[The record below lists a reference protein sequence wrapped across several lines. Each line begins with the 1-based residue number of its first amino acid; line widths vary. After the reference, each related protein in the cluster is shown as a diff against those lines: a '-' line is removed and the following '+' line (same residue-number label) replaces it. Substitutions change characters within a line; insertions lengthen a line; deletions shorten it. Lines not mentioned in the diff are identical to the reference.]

1 LSDAPSLFQEE
12 PKTFH
17 LTKNY
22 RSHGGIVR
30 CAQSVIELIT
40 NFWPNAIDVLSREA
54 GVVDGCKPVFFS
66 GWDSSTVRYV
76 SGQRLFSLISQCFI
90 IGAIFVWRI
99 VSTSHPNPLIL
110 FIFIISRGNPVEF
123 GAQQCVSSFL

>member
-1 LSDAPSLFQEE
+1 M
-12 PKTFH
+12 FH

-40 NFWPNAIDVLSREA
+40 NFWPNAIDILSREV

-76 SGQRLFSLISQCFI
+76 RKWLETNFSHFSLFHHRSNFCLENRQ
-90 IGAIFVWRI
+90 
-99 VSTSHPNPLIL
+99 SLSSNPCALLI
-110 FIFIISRGNPVEF
+110 
-123 GAQQCVSSFL
+123 

>member
-1 LSDAPSLFQEE
+1 LLNGPSRIQEE

-17 LTKNY
+17 LLQNY

-30 CAQSVIELIT
+30 CAHSVIELIT
-40 NFWPNAIDVLSREA
+40 NFWPYAIDILSREV

-76 SGQRLFSLISQCFI
+76 RCFETNYLSFSHCFT

-99 VSTSHPNPLIL
+99 VSASHPIL
-110 FIFIISRGNPVEF
+110 
-123 GAQQCVSSFL
+123 